1 MTYTALCTCTT
12 LLFAYSTFVNDNF
25 LYQVPVAMEM
35 LAKYHMR
42 EELMTV
48 GKVIYLLLRAHMI
61 SLFQSKGR
69 LLDVMNMLCDHGDD
83 LKVDTS
89 IAVSQFANTFSQ
101 SNNS

>member
-1 MTYTALCTCTT
+1 MFCHFVC
-12 LLFAYSTFVNDNF
+12 STFVIDNF
-25 LYQVPVAMEM
+25 LYGVPVAMEM

-48 GKVIYLLLRAHMI
+48 GKVTCLQAVTRSHDPICY
-61 SLFQSKGR
+61 QSKGR

-89 IAVSQFANTFSQ
+89 IAVSQFASTFSR

>member
-1 MTYTALCTCTT
+1 LYLHS
-12 LLFAYSTFVNDNF
+12 FVVAYSTFVHDNF

-48 GKVIYLLLRAHMI
+48 GKVTYVTAFENLHDIAF
-61 SLFQSKGR
+61 LFYQSKGC

-89 IAVSQFANTFSQ
+89 IAVSQFANTFSR